1 MRDNILNSKGY
12 IYFIQITIH
21 SKWSHS
27 CQHCQIIIGPIMC
40 HELICT
46 FKLFGKQHGFQ
57 TVLNALDG
65 EDMQT
70 SDESIQNNKYS
81 QYY

>member
-21 SKWSHS
+21 SKWSHF

-46 FKLFGKQHGFQ
+46 INLFRKQHGFQ
-57 TVLNALDG
+57 TVLNALDR

-70 SDESIQNNKYS
+70 SDESIHNNNYS
-81 QYY
+81 Q